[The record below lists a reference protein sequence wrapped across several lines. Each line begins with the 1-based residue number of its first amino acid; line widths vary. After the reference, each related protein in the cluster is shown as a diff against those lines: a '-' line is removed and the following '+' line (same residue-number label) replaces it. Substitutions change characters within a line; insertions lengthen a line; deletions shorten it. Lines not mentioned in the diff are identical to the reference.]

1 LGRKEK
7 EDTIF
12 SNNIIYD
19 GLQDK
24 FFYNEFIQLFVETGI
39 FGFLLLVPN
48 VIINLVRGIVAKDF
62 IHISFAVLMI
72 SLFLTESF
80 LSRQR
85 GIVFFTIMFCLFNT
99 RTSKAIKL
107 N

>member
-48 VIINLVRGIVAKDF
+48 VIINLVNGNSANFFVHA
-62 IHISFAVLMI
+62 SLTVLMI
-72 SLFLTESF
+72 NLFSE
-80 LSRQR
+80 
-85 GIVFFTIMFCLFNT
+85 TIIM
-99 RTSKAIKL
+99 RM
-107 N
+107 